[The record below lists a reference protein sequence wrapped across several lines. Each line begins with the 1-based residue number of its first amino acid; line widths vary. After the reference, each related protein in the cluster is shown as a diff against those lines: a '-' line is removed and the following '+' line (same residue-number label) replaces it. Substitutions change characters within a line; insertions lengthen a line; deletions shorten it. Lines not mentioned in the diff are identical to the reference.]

1 MGEARCLQRFH
12 AGAFADG
19 KGIWPRLAD
28 QSTAVAVALIRSVT
42 FPERSG
48 RSVCPVAGAQPAGR
62 QAPASAEVTARRL
75 QLATIALGALVVLAA
90 PIGIAGRQRFD
101 GFVLLVVLIAV
112 LGWLITRRQ
121 PGNRIGLLLAGF
133 AALIMFYQDAANYA
147 VLDYHLHHGALPLG
161 FPAVL
166 IASELSSR
174 PGGRCRAHERQWG

>member
-1 MGEARCLQRFH
+1 
-12 AGAFADG
+12 
-19 KGIWPRLAD
+19 
-28 QSTAVAVALIRSVT
+28 
-42 FPERSG
+42 
-48 RSVCPVAGAQPAGR
+48 
-62 QAPASAEVTARRL
+62 VTARRL

-147 VLDYHLHHGALPLG
+147 VLDYHLHHGTLPLG

-166 IASELSSR
+166 IASELWSR